1 MARAIR
7 IEYENAF
14 YHVTSRGNER
24 KNIFFSKSDYEK
36 FKEYED
42 SVMIGRVS
50 LALVGVVYVINWI
63 DVIFFS
69 NKNRDNI
76 SMIEGNKYF
85 TFDYNC
91 KYIPEQNL
99 YEDRFFIKFKKRF

>member
-36 FKEYED
+36 FKAYLKD
-42 SVMIGRVS
+42 GQDKYDY
-50 LALVGVVYVINWI
+50 LLHGYVLMTNH
-63 DVIFFS
+63 FL
-69 NKNRDNI
+69 
-76 SMIEGNKYF
+76 
-85 TFDYNC
+85 C
-91 KYIPEQNL
+91 
-99 YEDRFFIKFKKRF
+99 